1 MAARSRSAFM
11 PLGLPC
17 GMTREPPFAFAPAI
31 LPWEKQRVKKEMP
44 YPY

>member
-1 MAARSRSAFM
+1 M
-11 PLGLPC
+11 PLDRLC

-31 LPWEKQRVKKEMP
+31 LPWEKGYVKKEMP